1 MPATGCIQSTLAGIF
16 IALYPLVGSQGKR
29 NFVELNA
36 T

>member
-1 MPATGCIQSTLAGIF
+1 MPVTGCIQSTVAGIF
-16 IALYPLVGSQGKR
+16 IALYPLDGSQGKR